1 MISVDKKRTRCQS
14 ENDSTNKIFWKSKK
28 LDANYTIKNVGNDQ
42 SMLLLS
48 ILEKIKE
55 TRLTFSKESV
65 TVL

>member
-1 MISVDKKRTRCQS
+1 M
-14 ENDSTNKIFWKSKK
+14 FWKSKK